1 MGHGFVE
8 NHLGKIEAAFAGKPA
23 WHDLGTVLKDA
34 TNSKEMEFQ
43 SGLGWRIGLEELRTE
58 SGIIVPDHFATVRKD
73 NGRILGVVGKR
84 YTPVQNH
91 EAFEFLDSLT
101 STREMLYESAG
112 ALFGGKTVF
121 VLARLPS
128 VDTIAEGDNSL
139 RYVLFSTS
147 HDGSGSIHAIPTSVR
162 VVCANTLRIAT
173 AGAVGIRHTSN
184 VKDRLAEARLLLS
197 QYDRQFDLYRDKAQL
212 LAQRKISPEDAKAF
226 ILELFPEVKEEG
238 RAKTIREET
247 VQRIR
252 DSWRNVRNNFSAIRG
267 TWWQALNAVTEVID
281 HDDRK
286 AGGVWRK
293 PEKRETRFL
302 SLMNGS
308 GADTKAKALRLALTI
323 SGIGA
328 GTGAA

>member
-1 MGHGFVE
+1 MAHELELKHNGR
-8 NHLGKIEAAFAGKPA
+8 IEAAFSLSPA
-23 WHDLGTVLKDA
+23 WHGLGTVLDHVP
-34 TNSKEMEFQ
+34 TSREMITAA
-43 SGLGWRIGLEELRTE
+43 GLDWRVELQDLKTE
-58 SGIIVPDHFATVRKD
+58 SGIAVPGHFATVRTDCNK
-73 NGRILGVVGKR
+73 ILGVVGNR
-84 YTPVQNH
+84 YTPVQNRD
-91 EAFEFLDSLT
+91 AFDFLDSLT
-101 STREMLYESAG
+101 SSGEMRYESAG
-112 ALFGGKTVF
+112 ALRGGGTVWA
-121 VLARLPS
+121 LARLPS